1 LAELKRRGCPQYIFN
16 SKSCCTFLLTFFTFL
31 FVCETVLCS
40 MVQLCFAFISCRLF
54 FWQRLFLY
62 VISALWTGDCLLDK
76 PISPGQFPLFNQ
88 LVNQA
93 TVLHGS
99 WNLSV
104 SYCRI
109 LQNLTLTGDY
119 FLFSNSDQSLQ
130 SFLKELLV
138 FLN

>member
-1 LAELKRRGCPQYIFN
+1 
-16 SKSCCTFLLTFFTFL
+16 
-31 FVCETVLCS
+31 
-40 MVQLCFAFISCRLF
+40 MLCFYKLSIV